1 MTDDR
6 RHLLVVDDEP
16 IQRLIVT
23 RAVESLGFAV
33 DGAAELE
40 EAAALLGRQTYD
52 AVVLDLSLGA
62 SEGVSLLHTLHGH
75 GADPVVVLISGM
87 DARVRAASYRMADA
101 LGVRV
106 AGALEKPIV
115 PARLRALLRDVP
127 HHKASTQAGRTPVP
141 SAAEL
146 EVALD
151 QHAISVEF
159 QPQIRLSDGRV
170 VGLEALARWRPSA
183 MRDPVPPDLFVP
195 IAERHGLIVP
205 LTRQVLDLSLAA
217 CRRWRGRRPDCGVAV
232 NISPLLLANPMLP
245 DEIEAAL
252 ARADVPPGALMAEI
266 TENAVIAD
274 PLLAT
279 EVVTR
284 LRIKGV
290 RLSIDDFGTGHS
302 SLLSLM
308 RLPFTELKIDRSF
321 IASCELDAEAWKI
334 IRATISLAHE
344 LGLQVVGEGIETAS
358 VEERLLGAGCDIGQ
372 GWHFGRSMSEEVLM
386 DWFEARMAPVRETVR
401 VSTSQ

>member
-1 MTDDR
+1 MADET

-16 IQRLIVT
+16 VQRLIVT

-33 DGAAELE
+33 DGAADVD
-40 EAAALLGRQTYD
+40 EAAALLERKPYQ

-75 GADPVVVLISGM
+75 SADPVVVLVSGM
-87 DARVRAASYRMADA
+87 DARVRAASYRMADS

-106 AGALEKPIV
+106 AGSLEKPIV
-115 PARLRALLRDVP
+115 PARLRALLRNVQD
-127 HHKASTQAGRTPVP
+127 HKASIQASGAPMP
-141 SAAEL
+141 SVAAL
-146 EVALD
+146 KAALD

-159 QPQIRLSDGRV
+159 QPQVQLNGGRV
-170 VGLEALARWRPSA
+170 TGMEALARWHVAGTQSPIS
-183 MRDPVPPDLFVP
+183 PELFVP
-195 IAERHGLIVP
+195 LAERHGLIVP
-205 LTRQVLDLSLAA
+205 LTRQVLDISLAA
-217 CRRWRGRRPDCGVAV
+217 CRRWRQRIPDCGVAV
-232 NISPLLLANPMLP
+232 NISPLLLANRALP
-245 DEIEAAL
+245 DEVEAAL
-252 ARADVPPGALMAEI
+252 EHADVPPGALVAEI
-266 TENAVIAD
+266 TESAVISD

-308 RLPFTELKIDRSF
+308 RLPFTELKIDKSF
-321 IASCELDAEAWKI
+321 ISSCELDAEAWKI

-344 LGLQVVGEGIETAS
+344 LGLQVVAEGIETAS

-372 GWHFGRSMSEEVLM
+372 GWYFGRSMSEPALM
-386 DWFEARMAPVRETVR
+386 DWFDARMTSAVETVLG
-401 VSTSQ
+401 